1 MIFQSRAC
9 QSTSSEER
17 HGVKWKWKWKTLQL
31 SSVLQGLHE
40 TGASQQTSK
49 NSLHTRSPNNRE
61 ALATPDVSPSA
72 IQNDQ
77 NDDGL
82 AFSPVTPTT
91 WTAGVPESDEPLPPP
106 PAESVRQQVSTNS
119 VDGVGVV
126 DPENFLEWL
135 MFDLQN
141 SSAVPLPLTDVSM
154 LSPMQ
159 MVSGQRPGQGGDQR
173 GDNAYEASKMAVRQI
188 STIIN
193 DLCRTLNSDAE
204 TTGVTSDFFDAC
216 MHEYFERV
224 LPSFPVLHAP
234 TFQAQD
240 CISPL
245 LLNILALGSLFVTM
259 PGSNEKG
266 EIIWRLA
273 HTAVATSWQSL
284 MSRKGPYDSCHGVQL
299 VLAALLGQTYA
310 LLSNNPSIRTTA
322 FVFHG
327 LGFYWARTSGMY
339 NWFSFPLEDIPTN
352 DAPKEEKMC
361 RWKTW
366 AAKETQRR
374 AILGHYILDGLIAQS
389 SGSAPSTRH
398 VINSIGTACR
408 EATFS
413 AQTVEEWIVE
423 MQSSVAVEQPIS
435 SIYASLLSPEYISSP
450 IPLSEFSIS
459 VVLEGLQ
466 SLVSD
471 LHEATPPAIGITSQR
486 EIIYALINLYEG
498 NIVTVGLRPAPECL
512 PLLLRWHTISLEL
525 NAPSTALFQSIC
537 STHKSLKLSSQGPMN
552 NHIQQKPI
560 DLHRW
565 SKSAA
570 GMRALL
576 HAIAIKQLLCDIPPS
591 RALAPHIPNAIFASA
606 IIFSAMCLCGIFT
619 IRLPTHFRWQDAWGT
634 VLNQSPPVYSPL
646 GLSVGGHEEKET
658 SADDVLENLD
668 AGGTMPM
675 KTVPLLNDINFLQ
688 LSLKT
693 TIASRWTLSAE
704 MDDIIGQLSRLAHE
718 HSARAR

>member
-1 MIFQSRAC
+1 MFCSIRASIKVEIDYNSKPFSC
-9 QSTSSEER
+9 NQCGRSFGRQDVLTR
-17 HGVKWKWKWKTLQL
+17 HVK
-31 SSVLQGLHE
+31 LH
-40 TGASQQTSK
+40 A
-49 NSLHTRSPNNRE
+49 RSPNNRE
-61 ALATPDVSPSA
+61 ALVTPDVSPSA
-72 IQNDQ
+72 IQYDQ
-77 NDDGL
+77 NDDGH

-91 WTAGVPESDEPLPPP
+91 TWTAAVPEPDESLPPAP
-106 PAESVRQQVSTNS
+106 TDSVRQQVSTNS
-119 VDGVGVV
+119 IDGLL
-126 DPENFLEWL
+126 DPENFMEWL

-141 SSAVPLPLTDVSM
+141 SSMVPLPLTDVSM

-159 MVSGQRPGQGGDQR
+159 IVSGHRPTQGTGGSDQR
-173 GDNAYEASKMAVRQI
+173 GGNAYEASKLAVRQI

-193 DLCRTLNSDAE
+193 DMCRSLNSDAE

-216 MHEYFERV
+216 IHEYFERV

-245 LLNILALGSLFVTM
+245 LLNILALGSLFVTI

-284 MSRKGPYDSCHGVQL
+284 MARKGPYDSCRGVQL

-339 NWFSFPLEDIPTN
+339 NWFSFPLEDIPTS

-408 EATFS
+408 EAAFS
-413 AQTVEEWIVE
+413 AQTVEEWIAE
-423 MQSSVAVEQPIS
+423 MQSSMLVEQPIS
-435 SIYASLLSPEYISSP
+435 SIYASLLSPKYTSSP

-486 EIIYALINLYEG
+486 EIISALINIYEG
-498 NIVTVGLRPAPECL
+498 NIVTVGLRPPPECL

-525 NAPSTALFQSIC
+525 NAPSTALFQSIR
-537 STHKSLKLSSQGPMN
+537 SAHKSLKLSSRGPMN

-560 DLHRW
+560 DMDRW
-565 SKSAA
+565 AKSAA

-606 IIFSAMCLCGIFT
+606 TIFSVMCLCGIFT
-619 IRLPTHFRWQDAWGT
+619 VKLPTHFRWQDAWGT

-646 GLSVGGHEEKET
+646 GISVGGHTEEET

-668 AGGTMPM
+668 AGGTVPV
-675 KTVPLLNDINFLQ
+675 KTVHLLNDINFLQ

-718 HSARAR
+718 HSASAR